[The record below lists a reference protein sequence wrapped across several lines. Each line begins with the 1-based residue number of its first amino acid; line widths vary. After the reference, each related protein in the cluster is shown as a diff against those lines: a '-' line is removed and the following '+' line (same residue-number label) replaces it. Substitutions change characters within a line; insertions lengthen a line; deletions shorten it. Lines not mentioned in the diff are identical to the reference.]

1 MNIHS
6 WLSEWSS
13 WLWPNLVVHLWEAA
27 LFIGLLA
34 LGIQLLKRA
43 PASTRYWFW
52 LLAAVKLLV
61 PSVLLVWLVSEIPGE
76 APALTSPPLE
86 QSNHGALTSAP
97 ARPVYE
103 ILQPLLLSPPPVAP
117 PVSAVAHNELYCAL
131 TLTWLSGFLFFVVR
145 WAKGSLSL
153 ARAVRT
159 NHRSASSREAEILK
173 RVRSQLQLRQEVVIL
188 VSDKVTEAGLW
199 GIWRPTVLLPEG
211 AASRLSDEELEAVIL
226 HELLH
231 VKRRDNLAAV
241 LQKALFALLWFYP
254 PVWLIDRKLFEERE
268 RACDEEVLR
277 IRQSP
282 ETYISGIL
290 KVVRACVEQRLVGTS
305 SIGGSSLKRRM
316 VYLLS
321 TGLPRKLGI
330 LECAL
335 IIGFVAG
342 LSLFSVGAG
351 LMNRDVYAA
360 WSTPAA
366 QDPADREPGVIQ
378 GRVFAEDSDS
388 PLAKATLSLRS
399 KTARPQDRPR
409 TVQTDSRGEYTF
421 RDLEAGQ
428 YILRATRN
436 GYIPRNYGQKTTSS
450 FRRERVGTSL
460 SVGPGRVLDGID
472 FHLIRAGVVEGR
484 VVDQDNEPLE
494 RVQVMLSGY
503 RSLGGE
509 RRLMPFGRDET
520 DDRGQFRIFGIPPG
534 TYLLATSPRPFAAL
548 SGGAERPFPPTYYPG
563 VLRVEEAATVQVAA
577 GAEIGGFNITLIKT
591 LTYNVSGRVL
601 TPEGRPAHSA
611 LIVSSNESQEDFMS
625 MMGRNTTTNLQGEFK
640 VSGLLPGSH
649 RLYARLGE
657 GEDLRTAS
665 AAVEVTDQDLSGFT
679 LVIGKGAEI
688 TGRIVVEGEASA
700 VDWRRI
706 SLLMVSVSK
715 ISRMSFGGSGAQAK
729 EDFTFKI
736 SNLLE
741 GPYRLV
747 ARLPTGNHY
756 VSSIRVE
763 GQDITDRPIEMRSN
777 NRLDGVKLHISS
789 KGAQLSGVVEQAE
802 KRDVAEGATVLVFAA
817 EPQHRGFP
825 SRFTRTTQTDQ
836 SGRFSLKGL
845 VPAEYL
851 VCALGDHEAG
861 REMDPDYLRSLEK
874 DSERIDLLPGQ
885 TVQESLV
892 TLSAAN

>member
-131 TLTWLSGFLFFVVR
+131 TLTWLSGFVFFVVR

-153 ARAVRT
+153 SRAVRT
-159 NHRSASSREAEILK
+159 SRRIVSSRETEILK
-173 RVRSQLQLRQEVVIL
+173 RVRSQLQLTQDVVIL

-226 HELLH
+226 HELVH
-231 VKRRDNLAAV
+231 VKRRDNLAVV
-241 LQKALFALLWFYP
+241 LQKAIFALLWFYP
-254 PVWLIDRKLFEERE
+254 PVWLIDWKLFEERE

-277 IRQSP
+277 LRQSP
-282 ETYISGIL
+282 ETYISGML

-342 LSLFSVGAG
+342 LSLFSVCAG

-360 WSTPAA
+360 WSTPPGR
-366 QDPADREPGVIQ
+366 DPADRKPGVIQ
-378 GRVFAEDSDS
+378 GRVFAEDGGH
-388 PLAKATLSLRS
+388 PLAKATLLLRS
-399 KTARPQDRPR
+399 QTTRPQDPPR
-409 TVQTDSRGEYTF
+409 TVRTDSRGEYTF

-428 YILRATRN
+428 YILRATRD
-436 GYIPRNYGQKTTSS
+436 GYIPQDYGQKTTSS
-450 FRRERVGTSL
+450 FRRGTSL
-460 SVGPGRVLDGID
+460 SVGPGQVVDEVD

-484 VVDQDNEPLE
+484 VVDQDNEPLV

-503 RSLGGE
+503 RSLGGQ
-509 RRLMPFGRDET
+509 RRLMPFGQDET

-534 TYLLATSPRPFAAL
+534 AYLLAASPRPFAAL
-548 SGGAERPFPPTYYPG
+548 TGGAERPFPPTYYPG
-563 VLRVEEAATVQVAA
+563 VLRVEEAATVQVTA
-577 GAEIGGFNITLIKT
+577 GAEVGGFNITLIET
-591 LTYNVSGRVL
+591 LTYNVNGRVL
-601 TPEGRPAHSA
+601 TPEGKPAHSVW
-611 LIVSSNESQEDFMS
+611 IMTS
-625 MMGRNTTTNLQGEFK
+625 MIGPNTNTDLQGKFK
-640 VSGLLPGSH
+640 VSGLLPGRH
-649 RLYARLGE
+649 RLYARAGS
-657 GEDLRTAS
+657 GEDAQMAS
-665 AAVEVTDQDLSGFT
+665 ATVDVVDQDLSGLT
-679 LVIGKGAEI
+679 LMLAKGADI
-688 TGRIVVEGEASA
+688 TGRILVDGEGADL
-700 VDWRRI
+700 DWRRI
-706 SLLMVSVSK
+706 SLGMSP
-715 ISRMSFGGSGAQAK
+715 SRDNLNRLSFGSIRASIEK
-729 EDFTFKI
+729 DLTFKI
-736 SNLLE
+736 ANHPE
-741 GPYRLV
+741 GSYHLMV
-747 ARLPTGNHY
+747 MLPPGNHY
-756 VSSIRVE
+756 ISAIRVD
-763 GQDITDRPIEMRSN
+763 GQDITDRPMELKSN
-777 NRLDGVKLHISS
+777 DRLDGMEIRISS
-789 KGAQLSGVVEQAE
+789 QGARISGHVEQAE
-802 KRDVAEGATVLVFAA
+802 EREVATGATVLVFSAD
-817 EPQHRGFP
+817 PQRRDYP

-836 SGRFSLKGL
+836 SGYYSLEGL
-845 VPAEYL
+845 VPGKYL
-851 VCALGDHEAG
+851 VCALVDHQSGNEW
-861 REMDPDYLRSLEK
+861 DPDYLRSLEK
-874 DSERIDLLPGQ
+874 DSKRIDLSPGR